1 MSAAALDPS
10 DPSYRNYFTKIQAE
24 LSPQK
29 SPAVSLKIL
38 DERFISNEACKMMLN
53 RHPQSS
59 NKMQVFLPPSFF
71 IPHFFPASLLSS
83 ITPSHQLPSPFCLPF
98 LSPSHFF
105 QTTPPPPLHLCPLQ
119 ELVSIRRREQLVREA
134 IVGKSPGVYSQLF
147 KRFHNKS
154 RTLHCTQMLNFK
166 WALSFGPNWF
176 NRCTCPNCI
185 LMVCFGLLFD
195 LEGEVAGA
203 QII

>member
-71 IPHFFPASLLSS
+71 IPHLFPASPLSS
-83 ITPSHQLPSPFCLPF
+83 ITLLINFPLLFV
-98 LSPSHFF
+98 SPSSHLPTSFK
-105 QTTPPPPLHLCPLQ
+105 PLLLLLSISVLCR
-119 ELVSIRRREQLVREA
+119 S
-134 IVGKSPGVYSQLF
+134 
-147 KRFHNKS
+147 
-154 RTLHCTQMLNFK
+154 
-166 WALSFGPNWF
+166 
-176 NRCTCPNCI
+176 
-185 LMVCFGLLFD
+185 
-195 LEGEVAGA
+195 
-203 QII
+203 